1 VSCVLAEGKVDFQ
14 NTSIFDEAGSQK
26 EGKSDLQESAGISP
40 LCPQCGSKKLYR
52 DGLRYLADGS
62 SVQRWLCRNCA
73 YRFSEKPTQKKPKW
87 PINTPNT
94 LTSRRRICANRK
106 EAKNLTTATETKT
119 VAGDLETRGLLLQFA
134 FYLNKEGKS
143 QGTITTYTNYLKRLA
158 RHADL
163 DDPESVKEH
172 LARIKKSVNTKA
184 SYCVAYTAFLSWQGK
199 TWKPPKYS
207 ARSPIPE
214 FIPTEEEID
223 QLIAGCG
230 KKTAAILQTL
240 KETGMRIGECLSLK
254 WTALNEAASILTLN
268 NPEKNSLPR
277 IFNISPKLAL
287 ILRSLPKT
295 NEKIFGLTKPKHA
308 QSNFSKARQKIA
320 RKVGNPRLAKIHF
333 HLIRHWFGTMEY
345 HKKPDPD
352 YVRRRL
358 GHKSLQST
366 QIYINIEQALFSNSS
381 NEYHVKIAQL
391 VEQAMALIEVGF
403 EYVTGEYNDGGKI
416 FRKRK

>member
-1 VSCVLAEGKVDFQ
+1 MPTMRLTEALPRRA
-14 NTSIFDEAGSQK
+14 TIFSGWHKRSTVA
-26 EGKSDLQESAGISP
+26 LQRLRLPI
-40 LCPQCGSKKLYR
+40 LRKTITKKL
-52 DGLRYLADGS
+52 
-62 SVQRWLCRNCA
+62 
-73 YRFSEKPTQKKPKW
+73 KW
-87 PINTPNT
+87 QINTTNT
-94 LTSRRRICANRK
+94 LTSKRRVCANRK

-143 QGTITTYTNYLKRLA
+143 KGAITTYTSFLKRIA
-158 RHADL
+158 RNADL
-163 DDPESVKEH
+163 DDPESAKEY
-172 LARIKKSVNTKA
+172 LAKIKKSINTKA
-184 SYCVAYTAFLSWQGK
+184 SYCVAYTAFLSWQDK

-223 QLIAGCG
+223 QLIAGSG

-254 WTALNEAASILTLN
+254 WTTLNEQANILTLN
-268 NPEKNSLPR
+268 TPEKNSLPR
-277 IFNISPKLAL
+277 IFNISPKLVL
-287 ILRSLPKT
+287 ILQSLAKT

-308 QSNFSKARQKIA
+308 QSSFFSSRKAIA
-320 RKVGNPRLAKIHF
+320 RKVGNPRLANIHF

-366 QIYINIEQALFSNSS
+366 QIYINMEQALFSNSS
-381 NEYHVKIAQL
+381 NEYHVKIAES
-391 VEQAMALIEVGF
+391 VEQAMALI
-403 EYVTGEYNDGGKI
+403 
-416 FRKRK
+416 

>member
-1 VSCVLAEGKVDFQ
+1 M
-14 NTSIFDEAGSQK
+14 
-26 EGKSDLQESAGISP
+26 
-40 LCPQCGSKKLYR
+40 
-52 DGLRYLADGS
+52 
-62 SVQRWLCRNCA
+62 
-73 YRFSEKPTQKKPKW
+73 
-87 PINTPNT
+87 
-94 LTSRRRICANRK
+94 SRRRICAK
-106 EAKNLTTATETKT
+106 EAKNLTAAIETKT

-143 QGTITTYTNYLKRLA
+143 KGTITTYTSFLKRLA
-158 RHADL
+158 RNAEL
-163 DDPESVKEH
+163 DDPESVKEY
-172 LARIKKSVNTKA
+172 LAKIKKSVNTKA
-184 SYCVAYTAFLSWQGK
+184 SYCVAYTAFLSWQDK

-254 WTALNEAASILTLN
+254 WTALNEQASILTLN

-287 ILRSLPKT
+287 ILQSLPKT

-308 QSNFSKARQKIA
+308 QSNFSRARQKIA
-320 RKVGNPRLAKIHF
+320 RKVGNPRLARIHF

-352 YVRRRL
+352 
-358 GHKSLQST
+358 
-366 QIYINIEQALFSNSS
+366 
-381 NEYHVKIAQL
+381 
-391 VEQAMALIEVGF
+391 
-403 EYVTGEYNDGGKI
+403 
-416 FRKRK
+416 

>member
-1 VSCVLAEGKVDFQ
+1 VCVSLARG
-14 NTSIFDEAGSQK
+14 
-26 EGKSDLQESAGISP
+26 
-40 LCPQCGSKKLYR
+40 
-52 DGLRYLADGS
+52 
-62 SVQRWLCRNCA
+62 
-73 YRFSEKPTQKKPKW
+73 
-87 PINTPNT
+87 
-94 LTSRRRICANRK
+94 
-106 EAKNLTTATETKT
+106 AKNLTTATETKT
-119 VAGDLETRGLLLQFA
+119 VAGDLEKRGLLLQFA

-143 QGTITTYTNYLKRLA
+143 KGTIITYTSFLKRLA
-158 RHADL
+158 RNADL
-163 DDPESVKEH
+163 DDPESVKEY
-172 LARIKKSVNTKA
+172 LAKIKKSVNTKA
-184 SYCVAYTAFLSWQGK
+184 SYCVAYTAFLSWQDK

-254 WTALNEAASILTLN
+254 WTALNEKANILTLN
-268 NPEKNSLPR
+268 TPGKSSLPR

-287 ILRSLPKT
+287 ILQSLPKN
-295 NEKIFGLTKPKHA
+295 NEKIFGLTQPKHA
-308 QSNFSKARQKIA
+308 QSNFSRARQKIA

-366 QIYINIEQALFSNSS
+366 QIYINMEQALFSNSS
-381 NEYHVKIAQL
+381 NEYHVKIAQS
-391 VEQAMALIEVGF
+391 VEQAMAFIEVGF

-416 FRKRK
+416 FKKRK

>member
-1 VSCVLAEGKVDFQ
+1 LVGGKVGFR
-14 NTSIFDEAGSQK
+14 NTSIFDKAGPQK
-26 EGKSDLQESAGISP
+26 DGKSDSKESASTSP
-40 LCPQCGSKKLYR
+40 LCPQCASKKLYR
-52 DGLRYLADGS
+52 DGFRHLADGS
-62 SVQRWLCRNCA
+62 SVQRWLCRDCA
-73 YRFSEKPTQKKPKW
+73 YRFSEKPSQKKLKW
-87 PINTPNT
+87 SINTSNT
-94 LTSRRRICANRK
+94 LISRRRICANRK

-119 VAGDLETRGLLLQFA
+119 VAGDLDTRGLLLQFA

-163 DDPESVKEH
+163 DDPESVKEY
-172 LARIKKSVNTKA
+172 LAKIKKLINTKA
-184 SYCVAYTAFLSWQGK
+184 SYVVAYTAFLSWQDK

-223 QLIAGCG
+223 QLIAGSG

-254 WTALNEAASILTLN
+254 WTALNEQANILTLN
-268 NPEKNSLPR
+268 TPEKNSLPR
-277 IFNISPKLAL
+277 IFNISPKLVT
-287 ILRSLPKT
+287 ILQSLPKI
-295 NEKIFGLTKPKHA
+295 NEKIFGLTKSKYA
-308 QSNFSKARQKIA
+308 QSNFSRSRKTIA

-366 QIYINIEQALFSNSS
+366 QIYINMEQALFSNST
-381 NEYHVKIAQL
+381 NEYHVKIAES
-391 VEQAMALIEVGF
+391 VEQAVALIEVGF

-416 FRKRK
+416 FKKRK